1 MYDSSNNI
9 SIFIW
14 LDTEKYVGHDE
25 KSVSDSDS
33 VVGGTFKNYW
43 RIFESVYVGL

>member
-25 KSVSDSDS
+25 ESLSGIDSD
-33 VVGGTFKNYW
+33 VGGT
-43 RIFESVYVGL
+43 